1 MALFSYPVCTWL
13 CQYVNMGV
21 RKWLEKSAEKQKYKM
36 RKTANPLSRKAF
48 RAVSFSATKDTSP
61 WSTSSKGRFSL
72 FFGVEFDSYYK
83 YFFTFPQRFI
93 SSPNPQLLHTPALQF
108 EHISDCCFRNLA
120 KLSDSHASRKVC
132 CFKSTEKVSS
142 SIPKEQGNAIHLEL
156 MYIENLAA
164 SQNSMDSIAMLDAN
178 LYIAGDWQV
187 SNPYL
192 QLLSADA
199 TKRSNSR

>member
-1 MALFSYPVCTWL
+1 MRRSFCAPPLRSLACHRPPNRTEHL
-13 CQYVNMGV
+13 LIHRIQSHTNPKR
-21 RKWLEKSAEKQKYKM
+21 RKGFLKQAGQKSVKEELPKQ
-36 RKTANPLSRKAF
+36 RKGPK
-48 RAVSFSATKDTSP
+48 RAVEYQLKVQTHIWEQDAGSSSLPTRTTSP

-142 SIPKEQGNAIHLEL
+142 SIPKEQGI
-156 MYIENLAA
+156 
-164 SQNSMDSIAMLDAN
+164 
-178 LYIAGDWQV
+178 
-187 SNPYL
+187 P
-192 QLLSADA
+192 
-199 TKRSNSR
+199 

>member
-1 MALFSYPVCTWL
+1 M
-13 CQYVNMGV
+13 
-21 RKWLEKSAEKQKYKM
+21 
-36 RKTANPLSRKAF
+36 
-48 RAVSFSATKDTSP
+48 
-61 WSTSSKGRFSL
+61 

-164 SQNSMDSIAMLDAN
+164 SQNSMDSIAMLDAICILQEIGKYQIRISNYCLLMQLSEATQDN
-178 LYIAGDWQV
+178 LDLH
-187 SNPYL
+187 NL
-192 QLLSADA
+192 
-199 TKRSNSR
+199 